1 MSLSLDVVLRAAAI
15 GVGANVLMDL
25 WNLALRRVAGVRSLD
40 FALLGRWILH
50 MPSGTFAQEHIGK
63 AAPRKGERVVGWT
76 AHYAIGVTFAVGFI
90 AIVSAAW
97 LARPT
102 VLPAL
107 LYGVATVVF
116 PYFLMQPALGL
127 GVAAAKTPQPAQA
140 RLKSLGTHTVFGLG
154 LWLGALLLQAIAPMP

>member
-15 GVGANVLMDL
+15 GVGANVVMDL

-50 MPSGTFAQEHIGK
+50 MPSGTFAHDHIGK
-63 AAPRKGERVVGWT
+63 AAPRKGERVVGWA
-76 AHYAIGVTFAVGFI
+76 AHYAIGVTFAVGFV

-127 GVAAAKTPQPAQA
+127 GVAAARTPQPAQA
-140 RLKSLGTHTVFGLG
+140 RLKSLVTHTVFGLG
-154 LWLGALLLQAIAPMP
+154 LWMCALLLRVIAPMP

>member
-15 GVGANVLMDL
+15 GVGANVMMDL

-50 MPSGTFAQEHIGK
+50 MPSGTFAHGNIGK
-63 AAPRKGERVVGWT
+63 AAPRKGERVVGWA
-76 AHYAIGVTFAVGFI
+76 AHDAIRVTFAVGFV

-127 GVAAAKTPQPAQA
+127 GIAAAKTPQPAQA
-140 RLKSLGTHTVFGLG
+140 RLKSLGTHAVFGLG
-154 LWLGALLLQAIAPMP
+154 LWLCALVLRAIAPMA

>member
-1 MSLSLDVVLRAAAI
+1 MSLSLEVVLRAAEI

-50 MPSGTFAQEHIGK
+50 MPSGTFAHPNIGK
-63 AAPRKGERVVGWT
+63 AAPRKGERVVGWA
-76 AHYAIGVTFAVGFI
+76 AHYAIGVTFAVGFV
-90 AIVSAAW
+90 AIVSSAW

-127 GVAAAKTPQPAQA
+127 GVAAAKTPHPAQA

-154 LWLGALLLQAIAPMP
+154 LWLCALLLRGIAPGA